1 MNELLKALGP
11 VRSRLR
17 LRRFV
22 SGAGWGFAGGA
33 LAALIL
39 LAVTSFV
46 PLANRWWIA
55 GACVAGGTLLAAAS
69 NALRPVSPLEA
80 ARAADACGLRERAV
94 TALELAETAAR
105 LQAPHPTATD
115 RKEAPNPTATGRPE
129 TASVAPAPQAGVSRP
144 EADIIL
150 LQRRDACERLQAL
163 DARQIRPA
171 FPKRRLL
178 AGALLLALCA
188 ATLLLP
194 GGGDRAVAARQALET
209 KTAAM
214 AKAAEEAEKADEAG
228 LTEKEKAE
236 LRKLTADLKRDLT
249 ASRDE
254 ADALVAVD
262 KAEQHLQKLRQ
273 EQAQEKTAGD
283 AMSAMN
289 ALSQAMQ
296 SAGMDAAADALA
308 EALAS
313 GDAAAMSKAL
323 SDLSAED
330 LQKLSESLQAEAKAL
345 AEQLAE
351 ALARTAQQGE
361 LSEARMQALQ
371 QAANAQQSATSQ
383 SAAQSAASQ
392 SAAQSA
398 ASQSAAARQ
407 ATALQQALAG
417 MKASLGAGQSQQSA
431 SQASMSGAGAGSGN
445 NPGQSGGGA
454 GAGSTNEEQKGGSG
468 GQKSGGSKGTNPAEF
483 KQTEYETIYDP
494 EKVDVAARDVMTN
507 QQSLG
512 KDSVQIETGPG
523 KGSLEGNVPVSQVV
537 GEYAEQEVKAAE
549 SANLTREQKQWV
561 DEYFRKLTE
570 E

>member
-55 GACVAGGTLLAAAS
+55 GVCVAGGTLLAAAS
-69 NALRPVSPLEA
+69 NALRPVKPLEA

-94 TALELAETAAR
+94 TALELAET
-105 LQAPHPTATD
+105 D
-115 RKEAPNPTATGRPE
+115 
-129 TASVAPAPQAGVSRP
+129 RP
-144 EADIIL
+144 EADITL

-262 KAEQHLQKLRQ
+262 KAEQQLQKLRQ

-330 LQKLSESLQAEAKAL
+330 LQKLSESLTGEAKAL
-345 AEQLAE
+345 AEAMAQ
-351 ALARTAQQGE
+351 TAQQGE

-371 QAANAQQSATSQ
+371 QAAQSAQSAGSM
-383 SAAQSAASQ
+383 SAAQ
-392 SAAQSA
+392 
-398 ASQSAAARQ
+398 Q

-454 GAGSTNEEQKGGSG
+454 GTGSTNEEQKGGSG
-468 GQKSGGSKGTNPAEF
+468 GRKSGGSKGTNPAEF

>member
-1 MNELLKALGP
+1 MKALGP

-94 TALELAETAAR
+94 TALELAET
-105 LQAPHPTATD
+105 D
-115 RKEAPNPTATGRPE
+115 
-129 TASVAPAPQAGVSRP
+129 RP
-144 EADIIL
+144 EADITL

-262 KAEQHLQKLRQ
+262 KAEQQLQKLRA

-351 ALARTAQQGE
+351 AAKQSE

-371 QAANAQQSATSQ
+371 QAAQSATAASATASSATAQ
-383 SAAQSAASQ
+383 SASSMSAAQ
-392 SAAQSA
+392 
-398 ASQSAAARQ
+398 Q

-454 GAGSTNEEQKGGSG
+454 GTGSTNEEQKGGSG
-468 GQKSGGSKGTNPAEF
+468 GKNSGGSKGTNPAEF

>member
-22 SGAGWGFAGGA
+22 SGAGWGFAGSA

-94 TALELAETAAR
+94 TALELAEAEKST
-105 LQAPHPTATD
+105 
-115 RKEAPNPTATGRPE
+115 
-129 TASVAPAPQAGVSRP
+129 PAPQAGVSRP
-144 EADIIL
+144 EADITL

-262 KAEQHLQKLRQ
+262 KAEQQLQKLRQ

-351 ALARTAQQGE
+351 AAKQSE

-383 SAAQSAASQ
+383 SAAQ
-392 SAAQSA
+392 
-398 ASQSAAARQ
+398 Q
-407 ATALQQALAG
+407 ATTLQQALAG

-454 GAGSTNEEQKGGSG
+454 GTGSTNEEQKGGSG
-468 GQKSGGSKGTNPAEF
+468 GKNSGGSKGTNPAEF

>member
-94 TALELAETAAR
+94 TALELAEAEKST
-105 LQAPHPTATD
+105 
-115 RKEAPNPTATGRPE
+115 
-129 TASVAPAPQAGVSRP
+129 PAPQAGVSRP
-144 EADIIL
+144 EADITL

-262 KAEQHLQKLRQ
+262 KAEQQLQKLRA

-351 ALARTAQQGE
+351 AAKQSE

-371 QAANAQQSATSQ
+371 QAAQSATS
-383 SAAQSAASQ
+383 SSAAAQSAASQ
-392 SAAQSA
+392 T
-398 ASQSAAARQ
+398 

-454 GAGSTNEEQKGGSG
+454 GTGSTNEEQKGGSG
-468 GQKSGGSKGTNPAEF
+468 GKNSGGSKGTNPAEF

>member
-69 NALRPVSPLEA
+69 NALRPVKPLEA

-94 TALELAETAAR
+94 TALELAET
-105 LQAPHPTATD
+105 D
-115 RKEAPNPTATGRPE
+115 
-129 TASVAPAPQAGVSRP
+129 RP
-144 EADIIL
+144 EADITL

-262 KAEQHLQKLRQ
+262 KAEQQLQKLRQ

-330 LQKLSESLQAEAKAL
+330 LQKLSESLTGEAKAL
-345 AEQLAE
+345 AEAMAQ
-351 ALARTAQQGE
+351 TAQQGE

-371 QAANAQQSATSQ
+371 QAAQSAQSAGSM
-383 SAAQSAASQ
+383 SAAQ
-392 SAAQSA
+392 
-398 ASQSAAARQ
+398 Q

-454 GAGSTNEEQKGGSG
+454 GTGSTNEEQKGGSG
-468 GQKSGGSKGTNPAEF
+468 GKNSGGSKGTNPAEF

>member
-69 NALRPVSPLEA
+69 NALRPVKPLEA

-94 TALELAETAAR
+94 TALELAET
-105 LQAPHPTATD
+105 D
-115 RKEAPNPTATGRPE
+115 
-129 TASVAPAPQAGVSRP
+129 RP
-144 EADIIL
+144 EADITL

-262 KAEQHLQKLRQ
+262 KAEQQLQKLRA

-330 LQKLSESLQAEAKAL
+330 LQKLSESLTGEAKAL
-345 AEQLAE
+345 AEAMAQ
-351 ALARTAQQGE
+351 TAQQGE

-371 QAANAQQSATSQ
+371 QAAQSAQSAGSM
-383 SAAQSAASQ
+383 SAAQ
-392 SAAQSA
+392 
-398 ASQSAAARQ
+398 Q

-454 GAGSTNEEQKGGSG
+454 GTGSTNEEQKGGSG
-468 GQKSGGSKGTNPAEF
+468 GKNSGGSKGTNPAEF

>member
-55 GACVAGGTLLAAAS
+55 GACVAGGTLLAAAG

-94 TALELAETAAR
+94 TALELAEAEKST
-105 LQAPHPTATD
+105 
-115 RKEAPNPTATGRPE
+115 
-129 TASVAPAPQAGVSRP
+129 PAPPDGAGQRL
-144 EADIIL
+144 ADMIL

-178 AGALLLALCA
+178 AGVLLLALCA

-228 LTEKEKAE
+228 LTEKGKAE

-262 KAEQHLQKLRQ
+262 KAEQQLQKLRQ

-283 AMSAMN
+283 AMSAMD
-289 ALSQAMQ
+289 ALAQAMQ
-296 SAGMDAAADALA
+296 SAGTDAAATDALA

-313 GDAAAMSKAL
+313 GDAAAMSAAL

-330 LQKLSESLQAEAKAL
+330 LQKLAESLTGDAKAL
-345 AEQLAE
+345 AEAMAQA
-351 ALARTAQQGE
+351 AQQGE
-361 LSEARMQALQ
+361 MSEARMQALQ
-371 QAANAQQSATSQ
+371 QAAQS
-383 SAAQSAASQ
+383 AQSAGSM
-392 SAAQSA
+392 S
-398 ASQSAAARQ
+398 AARQ

-417 MKASLGAGQSQQSA
+417 MKASLGAGPSQQSA

-454 GAGSTNEEQKGGSG
+454 GTGSTNEEQKGGSG

-483 KQTEYETIYDP
+483 RQTEYETIYDP

>member
-115 RKEAPNPTATGRPE
+115 RKEAPHPTATGRPE

-144 EADIIL
+144 EADMIL

-262 KAEQHLQKLRQ
+262 KAEQQLQKLRQ

-330 LQKLSESLQAEAKAL
+330 LQKLSESLTGEAKA
-345 AEQLAE
+345 LAE

-398 ASQSAAARQ
+398 ASQSAAAQQ

-454 GAGSTNEEQKGGSG
+454 GTGSTNEEQKGGSG

>member
-94 TALELAETAAR
+94 TALELAEAEKSTSAPPDGAGQR
-105 LQAPHPTATD
+105 L
-115 RKEAPNPTATGRPE
+115 
-129 TASVAPAPQAGVSRP
+129 
-144 EADIIL
+144 ADMIL

-262 KAEQHLQKLRQ
+262 KAEQQLEKLRQ

-283 AMSAMN
+283 AMSAMD
-289 ALSQAMQ
+289 ALAQAMQ
-296 SAGMDAAADALA
+296 SAGTDAAATDALA

-330 LQKLSESLQAEAKAL
+330 LQKLAESLTGDAKAL
-345 AEQLAE
+345 AEAMAQA
-351 ALARTAQQGE
+351 AQQGE
-361 LSEARMQALQ
+361 MSEARMQALQ
-371 QAANAQQSATSQ
+371 QAAQS
-383 SAAQSAASQ
+383 AQSADSM
-392 SAAQSA
+392 S
-398 ASQSAAARQ
+398 AARQ
-407 ATALQQALAG
+407 PTALQQALAG
-417 MKASLGAGQSQQSA
+417 MKASLGAGPSQQSA

-454 GAGSTNEEQKGGSG
+454 GTGSTNEEQKGGSG

-483 KQTEYETIYDP
+483 RQTEYETIYDP

>member
-22 SGAGWGFAGGA
+22 SGAGWGFAGGT

-46 PLANRWWIA
+46 PLVNRWWIA

-105 LQAPHPTATD
+105 LQAPHPTAT
-115 RKEAPNPTATGRPE
+115 GRPE

-144 EADIIL
+144 EADITL

-262 KAEQHLQKLRQ
+262 KAEQQLQKLRQ

-330 LQKLSESLQAEAKAL
+330 LQKLSESLTGEAKAL
-345 AEQLAE
+345 AEAM
-351 ALARTAQQGE
+351 ARTAQQGE

-392 SAAQSA
+392 SAAAQSA
-398 ASQSAAARQ
+398 ASQTAAARQ
-407 ATALQQALAG
+407 AAALQQALAG
-417 MKASLGAGQSQQSA
+417 MKASLGAGQGQQSA
-431 SQASMSGAGAGSGN
+431 SQASMSGAGSGSGN

-454 GAGSTNEEQKGGSG
+454 GTGSTNEEQKGGSG
-468 GQKSGGSKGTNPAEF
+468 GKNSGGSKGTNPAEF

>member
-105 LQAPHPTATD
+105 PQAPHPTATD
-115 RKEAPNPTATGRPE
+115 RKEAPHPTATGRPE

-144 EADIIL
+144 EADITL

-262 KAEQHLQKLRQ
+262 KAEQQLQKLRQ

-296 SAGMDAAADALA
+296 SAGMDAAAADALA

-351 ALARTAQQGE
+351 AMARTAQQGE

-371 QAANAQQSATSQ
+371 QAANALQSATSQ

-392 SAAQSA
+392 S

-494 EKVDVAARDVMTN
+494 EKVDVASRDVMTN

>member
-94 TALELAETAAR
+94 TALELAET
-105 LQAPHPTATD
+105 D
-115 RKEAPNPTATGRPE
+115 
-129 TASVAPAPQAGVSRP
+129 RP
-144 EADIIL
+144 EADITL

-262 KAEQHLQKLRQ
+262 KAEQQLQKLRQ

-330 LQKLSESLQAEAKAL
+330 LQRLSESLTGEAKAL
-345 AEQLAE
+345 AEAM
-351 ALARTAQQGE
+351 ARTAQQGE

-383 SAAQSAASQ
+383 SAAQSATSQ
-392 SAAQSA
+392 TATAQ
-398 ASQSAAARQ
+398 Q

-454 GAGSTNEEQKGGSG
+454 GTGSTNEEQKGGSG
-468 GQKSGGSKGTNPAEF
+468 GRKSGGSKGTNPAEF

-507 QQSLG
+507 QQSLS

>member
-94 TALELAETAAR
+94 TALELAET
-105 LQAPHPTATD
+105 D
-115 RKEAPNPTATGRPE
+115 
-129 TASVAPAPQAGVSRP
+129 RP
-144 EADIIL
+144 EADITL

-262 KAEQHLQKLRQ
+262 KAEQQLQKLRA

-330 LQKLSESLQAEAKAL
+330 LQKLSESLTGEAKAL
-345 AEQLAE
+345 AEAMAQ
-351 ALARTAQQGE
+351 TAQQGE

-371 QAANAQQSATSQ
+371 QAAQS
-383 SAAQSAASQ
+383 AQSAA
-392 SAAQSA
+392 
-398 ASQSAAARQ
+398 
-407 ATALQQALAG
+407 ALQQALAG

-454 GAGSTNEEQKGGSG
+454 GTGSTNEEQKGGSG
-468 GQKSGGSKGTNPAEF
+468 GRKSGGSKGTNPAEF
-483 KQTEYETIYDP
+483 KQTEYETICDP

>member
-11 VRSRLR
+11 VKRRLR

-55 GACVAGGTLLAAAS
+55 GACVAGGTLLAAAI
-69 NALRPVSPLEA
+69 NALRPVKPLEA

-94 TALELAETAAR
+94 TALELAEAAASR
-105 LQAPHPTATD
+105 SQAPH
-115 RKEAPNPTATGRPE
+115 PTATGRPE
-129 TASVAPAPQAGVSRP
+129 TVSVTPAPQAGAARP
-144 EADIIL
+144 EADITL

-214 AKAAEEAEKADEAG
+214 AKAAEEAEKADETG

-262 KAEQHLQKLRQ
+262 KAEQQLQKLRQ

-296 SAGMDAAADALA
+296 SAGMDAAAADAHA

-330 LQKLSESLQAEAKAL
+330 LQKLSESLTGEAKSL

-351 ALARTAQQGE
+351 AAKQNE
-361 LSEARMQALQ
+361 LSEAQMQALQ

-383 SAAQSAASQ
+383 SAAQSAAAQSAQ
-392 SAAQSA
+392 AATAQSASGMSAAQQA
-398 ASQSAAARQ
+398 A
-407 ATALQQALAG
+407 ALQQALAG

-431 SQASMSGAGAGSGN
+431 SQASMSGTGSGSGN

-454 GAGSTNEEQKGGSG
+454 GTGSTNEEQKGGSG
-468 GQKSGGSKGTNPAEF
+468 GKNSGGSKGANPAEF

-494 EKVDVAARDVMTN
+494 EKVDAAARDVMTN
-507 QQSLG
+507 QNSLG
-512 KDSVQIETGPG
+512 RDSVQIETGPG

>member
-94 TALELAETAAR
+94 TALELAEA
-105 LQAPHPTATD
+105 D
-115 RKEAPNPTATGRPE
+115 
-129 TASVAPAPQAGVSRP
+129 RP
-144 EADIIL
+144 EADITL

-262 KAEQHLQKLRQ
+262 KAEQQLQKLRA

-330 LQKLSESLQAEAKAL
+330 LQKLSESLQAAQAPVEPALMKAL

-351 ALARTAQQGE
+351 AAKQSE

-383 SAAQSAASQ
+383 SAAQQA
-392 SAAQSA
+392 AAQSA
-398 ASQSAAARQ
+398 SSMSAAQQ

-454 GAGSTNEEQKGGSG
+454 GTGSTNEEQKGGSG
-468 GQKSGGSKGTNPAEF
+468 GKNSGGSKGTNPAEF

>member
-94 TALELAETAAR
+94 TALELAEAEKST
-105 LQAPHPTATD
+105 
-115 RKEAPNPTATGRPE
+115 
-129 TASVAPAPQAGVSRP
+129 PAPQAGVSRP
-144 EADIIL
+144 EADITL

-262 KAEQHLQKLRQ
+262 KAEQQLQKLRQ

-330 LQKLSESLQAEAKAL
+330 LQKLSESLTGEAKAL
-345 AEQLAE
+345 AEAMAQ
-351 ALARTAQQGE
+351 TAQQGE

-371 QAANAQQSATSQ
+371 QAAQSAQSAGSM
-383 SAAQSAASQ
+383 SAAQ
-392 SAAQSA
+392 
-398 ASQSAAARQ
+398 Q

-454 GAGSTNEEQKGGSG
+454 GTGSTNEEQKGGSG
-468 GQKSGGSKGTNPAEF
+468 GKNSGGSKGTNPAEF

>member
-55 GACVAGGTLLAAAS
+55 GVCVAGGTLLAAAS
-69 NALRPVSPLEA
+69 NALRPVKPLEA

-94 TALELAETAAR
+94 TALELAET
-105 LQAPHPTATD
+105 D
-115 RKEAPNPTATGRPE
+115 
-129 TASVAPAPQAGVSRP
+129 RP
-144 EADIIL
+144 EADITL

-262 KAEQHLQKLRQ
+262 KAEQQLQKLRQ

-330 LQKLSESLQAEAKAL
+330 LQKLSESLTGEAKAL
-345 AEQLAE
+345 AEAM
-351 ALARTAQQGE
+351 ARTAQQGE

-371 QAANAQQSATSQ
+371 QAAQSAQSAGSM
-383 SAAQSAASQ
+383 SAAQ
-392 SAAQSA
+392 
-398 ASQSAAARQ
+398 Q

-454 GAGSTNEEQKGGSG
+454 GTGSTNEEQKGGSG
-468 GQKSGGSKGTNPAEF
+468 GRKSGGSKGTNPAEF

>member
-94 TALELAETAAR
+94 TALELAETAAQ
-105 LQAPHPTATD
+105 LQ
-115 RKEAPNPTATGRPE
+115 APNPTATGRPE
-129 TASVAPAPQAGVSRP
+129 TASVAPAPPDGAGQRL
-144 EADIIL
+144 ADMIF

-262 KAEQHLQKLRQ
+262 KAEQQLQKLRQ

-330 LQKLSESLQAEAKAL
+330 LQKLSESLTGEAKA
-345 AEQLAE
+345 LAE
-351 ALARTAQQGE
+351 ALARTALQGE

-392 SAAQSA
+392 T
-398 ASQSAAARQ
+398 AAARQ
-407 ATALQQALAG
+407 AAALQQALAG

-454 GAGSTNEEQKGGSG
+454 GTGSTNEEQKGGSG

>member
-94 TALELAETAAR
+94 TALELAEAEKST
-105 LQAPHPTATD
+105 
-115 RKEAPNPTATGRPE
+115 
-129 TASVAPAPQAGVSRP
+129 PAPQAGVSRP
-144 EADIIL
+144 EADITL

-262 KAEQHLQKLRQ
+262 KAEQQLQKLRA

-330 LQKLSESLQAEAKAL
+330 LQKLSESLTGEAKAL
-345 AEQLAE
+345 AEAMAQ
-351 ALARTAQQGE
+351 TAQQGE

-371 QAANAQQSATSQ
+371 QAAQSAQSAGSM
-383 SAAQSAASQ
+383 SAAQ
-392 SAAQSA
+392 
-398 ASQSAAARQ
+398 Q

-454 GAGSTNEEQKGGSG
+454 GTGSTNEEQKGGSG
-468 GQKSGGSKGTNPAEF
+468 GRKSGGSKGTNPAEF

>member
-11 VRSRLR
+11 VRRRLR

-94 TALELAETAAR
+94 TALELAGTTRPE
-105 LQAPHPTATD
+105 APHPTATD
-115 RKEAPNPTATGRPE
+115 RPG
-129 TASVAPAPQAGVSRP
+129 TASVTPGPQAGASRP
-144 EADIIL
+144 EADIL
-150 LQRRDACERLQAL
+150 TLQRRDACERLQAL

-194 GGGDRAVAARQALET
+194 GGGDRAVASRQALKT

-262 KAEQHLQKLRQ
+262 KAEQQLQKLRQ

-289 ALSQAMQ
+289 ALADAMQ
-296 SAGMDAAADALA
+296 GAGMDAAAAEALA

-313 GDAAAMSKAL
+313 GDANAMSKAL

-330 LQKLSESLQAEAKAL
+330 LQKLSESLTGEAKSL

-351 ALARTAQQGE
+351 AAKQSE
-361 LSEARMQALQ
+361 LSEAQMQALQ

-383 SAAQSAASQ
+383 SAAQSAAAQSAQ
-392 SAAQSA
+392 AATAQSASGMSAAQ
-398 ASQSAAARQ
+398 Q

-468 GQKSGGSKGTNPAEF
+468 GQKSGGSKGANPAEF
-483 KQTEYETIYDP
+483 RQTEYETIYDP

-512 KDSVQIETGPG
+512 RDSVQIETGPG

-549 SANLTREQKQWV
+549 SANLTREQKEWV

>member
-105 LQAPHPTATD
+105 PQAPHPTATD
-115 RKEAPNPTATGRPE
+115 RKEAPHPTATGRPE

-144 EADIIL
+144 EADITL

-262 KAEQHLQKLRQ
+262 KAEQQLQKLRQ

-330 LQKLSESLQAEAKAL
+330 LQKLSESLTGEAKA
-345 AEQLAE
+345 LAE

-392 SAAQSA
+392 TSAQSA

-407 ATALQQALAG
+407 AAALQQALAG

-454 GAGSTNEEQKGGSG
+454 GTGSTNEEQKGGSG

>member
-94 TALELAETAAR
+94 TALELAEAEKST
-105 LQAPHPTATD
+105 
-115 RKEAPNPTATGRPE
+115 
-129 TASVAPAPQAGVSRP
+129 PAPQAGVSRP
-144 EADIIL
+144 EADITL

-262 KAEQHLQKLRQ
+262 KAEQQLQKLRQ

-330 LQKLSESLQAEAKAL
+330 LQKLSESLTGEAKAL
-345 AEQLAE
+345 AEAMAQ
-351 ALARTAQQGE
+351 TAQQGE

-371 QAANAQQSATSQ
+371 QAAQSAQSAGSM
-383 SAAQSAASQ
+383 SAAQQATAQSASSM
-392 SAAQSA
+392 SAAQ
-398 ASQSAAARQ
+398 Q

-454 GAGSTNEEQKGGSG
+454 GTGSTNEEQKGGSG
-468 GQKSGGSKGTNPAEF
+468 GKNSGGSKGTNPAEF

>member
-55 GACVAGGTLLAAAS
+55 GVCVAGGTLLAAAS
-69 NALRPVSPLEA
+69 NALRPVKPLEA

-94 TALELAETAAR
+94 TALELAET
-105 LQAPHPTATD
+105 D
-115 RKEAPNPTATGRPE
+115 
-129 TASVAPAPQAGVSRP
+129 RP
-144 EADIIL
+144 EADITL

-262 KAEQHLQKLRQ
+262 KAEQQLQKLRP

-330 LQKLSESLQAEAKAL
+330 LQKLSESLTGEAKAL
-345 AEQLAE
+345 AEAMAQ
-351 ALARTAQQGE
+351 TAQQGE

-371 QAANAQQSATSQ
+371 QAAQSAQSAGSM
-383 SAAQSAASQ
+383 SAAQ
-392 SAAQSA
+392 
-398 ASQSAAARQ
+398 Q

-454 GAGSTNEEQKGGSG
+454 GTGSTNEEQKGGSG
-468 GQKSGGSKGTNPAEF
+468 GRKSGGSKGTNPAEF

>member
-69 NALRPVSPLEA
+69 NALRPVKPLEA

-94 TALELAETAAR
+94 TALELAET
-105 LQAPHPTATD
+105 D
-115 RKEAPNPTATGRPE
+115 
-129 TASVAPAPQAGVSRP
+129 RP
-144 EADIIL
+144 EADITL

-262 KAEQHLQKLRQ
+262 KAEQQLQKLRA

-330 LQKLSESLQAEAKAL
+330 LQKLSESLTGEAKAL
-345 AEQLAE
+345 AEAMAQ
-351 ALARTAQQGE
+351 TAQQGE

-371 QAANAQQSATSQ
+371 QAAQSAQSAGSM
-383 SAAQSAASQ
+383 SAAQ
-392 SAAQSA
+392 
-398 ASQSAAARQ
+398 Q

-454 GAGSTNEEQKGGSG
+454 GTGSTNEEQKGGSG
-468 GQKSGGSKGTNPAEF
+468 GRKSGGSKGTNPAEF

>member
-105 LQAPHPTATD
+105 LQAPHPTAT
-115 RKEAPNPTATGRPE
+115 GRPE
-129 TASVAPAPQAGVSRP
+129 TASVAPAPQAGISRP

-194 GGGDRAVAARQALET
+194 GGGDQAVAARQALET

-262 KAEQHLQKLRQ
+262 KAEQQLQKLRQ

-296 SAGMDAAADALA
+296 SAGMDAAAADALA

-351 ALARTAQQGE
+351 AMAQTAQQGE

-383 SAAQSAASQ
+383 TAAQSAASQ

-398 ASQSAAARQ
+398 ASQTAAARQ
-407 ATALQQALAG
+407 TTALQQALAG

-454 GAGSTNEEQKGGSG
+454 GTGSTNEEQKGGSG

>member
-11 VRSRLR
+11 VKRRLR

-55 GACVAGGTLLAAAS
+55 GACVAGGTLLAAAI
-69 NALRPVSPLEA
+69 NALRPVKPLEA

-94 TALELAETAAR
+94 TALELAEAAAPR
-105 LQAPHPTATD
+105 SQAPH
-115 RKEAPNPTATGRPE
+115 PTATGRPE
-129 TASVAPAPQAGVSRP
+129 TVSVTPAPQAGVSRP
-144 EADIIL
+144 EADITL

-262 KAEQHLQKLRQ
+262 KAEQQLQKLRQ

-296 SAGMDAAADALA
+296 SAGMDAAAAEALA
-308 EALAS
+308 KALAS

-330 LQKLSESLQAEAKAL
+330 LQKLSESLQAEAKSL

-351 ALARTAQQGE
+351 AAKQSE
-361 LSEARMQALQ
+361 LSEAQMQALQ

-383 SAAQSAASQ
+383 SAAQSAA
-392 SAAQSA
+392 AQSA
-398 ASQSAAARQ
+398 QAATAQSASGMSAARQ

-445 NPGQSGGGA
+445 TPGQSGGGA
-454 GAGSTNEEQKGGSG
+454 GTGSTNEEQKGGSG

>member
-11 VRSRLR
+11 VKRRLR

-69 NALRPVSPLEA
+69 NALRPVKPLEA

-94 TALELAETAAR
+94 TALELAEAAASR
-105 LQAPHPTATD
+105 SQAPH
-115 RKEAPNPTATGRPE
+115 PTATGRPE
-129 TASVAPAPQAGVSRP
+129 TVSVTPAPQAGVSRP
-144 EADIIL
+144 EADITL
-150 LQRRDACERLQAL
+150 LQRRDACKHLQAL

-178 AGALLLALCA
+178 VGALLLALCA

-262 KAEQHLQKLRQ
+262 KAEQQLQKLRQ

-296 SAGMDAAADALA
+296 SAGMDAAAADALA

-351 ALARTAQQGE
+351 AAKQSE
-361 LSEARMQALQ
+361 LSEAQMQALQ

-383 SAAQSAASQ
+383 S
-392 SAAQSA
+392 
-398 ASQSAAARQ
+398 

-431 SQASMSGAGAGSGN
+431 SQASMSGTGAGSGN

-454 GAGSTNEEQKGGSG
+454 GTGSTNEEQKGGSG
-468 GQKSGGSKGTNPAEF
+468 GRKSGGSKGANPAEF
-483 KQTEYETIYDP
+483 RQTEYETIYDP

>member
-69 NALRPVSPLEA
+69 NALRPVKPLEA

-94 TALELAETAAR
+94 TALELAET
-105 LQAPHPTATD
+105 D
-115 RKEAPNPTATGRPE
+115 
-129 TASVAPAPQAGVSRP
+129 RP
-144 EADIIL
+144 EADITL

-254 ADALVAVD
+254 ADVLVAVD
-262 KAEQHLQKLRQ
+262 KAEQQLQTLRA

-296 SAGMDAAADALA
+296 SAGMDAAAEALA
-308 EALAS
+308 EALSS

-330 LQKLSESLQAEAKAL
+330 LQRLSESLTGEAKAL
-345 AEQLAE
+345 AEAM
-351 ALARTAQQGE
+351 ARTAQQGE

-371 QAANAQQSATSQ
+371 QAAQSAQSAGSM
-383 SAAQSAASQ
+383 SAAQ
-392 SAAQSA
+392 
-398 ASQSAAARQ
+398 Q

-454 GAGSTNEEQKGGSG
+454 GTGSTNEEQKGGSG
-468 GQKSGGSKGTNPAEF
+468 GKNSGGSKGTNPAEF

>member
-94 TALELAETAAR
+94 TALELAETAAQ
-105 LQAPHPTATD
+105 LQ
-115 RKEAPNPTATGRPE
+115 APNPTATGRPE

-144 EADIIL
+144 EADITL

-262 KAEQHLQKLRQ
+262 KAEQQLQKLRQ

-330 LQKLSESLQAEAKAL
+330 LQKLSESLTGEAKA
-345 AEQLAE
+345 LAE

-392 SAAQSA
+392 SAA
-398 ASQSAAARQ
+398 ARQ
-407 ATALQQALAG
+407 AAALQQALAG

-454 GAGSTNEEQKGGSG
+454 GTGSTNEEQKGGSG

>member
-94 TALELAETAAR
+94 TALELAEAEKSTSAPPDGAGQR
-105 LQAPHPTATD
+105 L
-115 RKEAPNPTATGRPE
+115 
-129 TASVAPAPQAGVSRP
+129 
-144 EADIIL
+144 ADMIL

-262 KAEQHLQKLRQ
+262 KAEQQLQKLRQ

-296 SAGMDAAADALA
+296 SAGMDAAATDALA

-313 GDAAAMSKAL
+313 GDAAAMSAAL

-330 LQKLSESLQAEAKAL
+330 LQKLAESLTGDAKAL
-345 AEQLAE
+345 AEAMAQA
-351 ALARTAQQGE
+351 AQQGE
-361 LSEARMQALQ
+361 MSEARMQALQ
-371 QAANAQQSATSQ
+371 QAAQS
-383 SAAQSAASQ
+383 AQSAGSM
-392 SAAQSA
+392 S
-398 ASQSAAARQ
+398 AARQ

-417 MKASLGAGQSQQSA
+417 MKASLGAGPSQQSA

-454 GAGSTNEEQKGGSG
+454 GTGSTNEEQKGGSG

-483 KQTEYETIYDP
+483 RQTEYETIYDP

>member
-94 TALELAETAAR
+94 TALELAEAEKST
-105 LQAPHPTATD
+105 
-115 RKEAPNPTATGRPE
+115 
-129 TASVAPAPQAGVSRP
+129 PAPPDGAGQRL
-144 EADIIL
+144 ADMIL

-163 DARQIRPA
+163 DARQIHPA

-262 KAEQHLQKLRQ
+262 KAEQQLQKLRQ

-296 SAGMDAAADALA
+296 SAGMDAAAADAIA

-323 SDLSAED
+323 SDLSAEN
-330 LQKLSESLQAEAKAL
+330 LQKLSESLTGEAKAL
-345 AEQLAE
+345 AEAMAQ
-351 ALARTAQQGE
+351 TAQQGE

-371 QAANAQQSATSQ
+371 QAAQSAQSAGSM
-383 SAAQSAASQ
+383 SAAQQ
-392 SAAQSA
+392 T
-398 ASQSAAARQ
+398 
-407 ATALQQALAG
+407 TALQQALAG

-431 SQASMSGAGAGSGN
+431 SQASMSGAGSGSGN

-454 GAGSTNEEQKGGSG
+454 GTGSTNEEQKGGSG

>member
-94 TALELAETAAR
+94 TALELAEAEKST
-105 LQAPHPTATD
+105 
-115 RKEAPNPTATGRPE
+115 
-129 TASVAPAPQAGVSRP
+129 PAPQAGVSRP
-144 EADIIL
+144 EADITL

-262 KAEQHLQKLRQ
+262 KAEQQLQKLRA

-330 LQKLSESLQAEAKAL
+330 LQKLSESLTGEAKAL
-345 AEQLAE
+345 AEAMAQ
-351 ALARTAQQGE
+351 TAQQGE

-371 QAANAQQSATSQ
+371 QAAQSAQSAGSM
-383 SAAQSAASQ
+383 SAAQ
-392 SAAQSA
+392 
-398 ASQSAAARQ
+398 Q

-454 GAGSTNEEQKGGSG
+454 GTGSTNEEQKGGSG
-468 GQKSGGSKGTNPAEF
+468 GKNSGGSKGTNPAEF

>member
-105 LQAPHPTATD
+105 PQAPHPTATD
-115 RKEAPNPTATGRPE
+115 RKEAPHPTATGRPE

-144 EADIIL
+144 EADITL

-178 AGALLLALCA
+178 AGTLLLALCA

-262 KAEQHLQKLRQ
+262 KAEQQLQKLRQ

-323 SDLSAED
+323 SDLGAED
-330 LQKLSESLQAEAKAL
+330 LQRLSESLTGEAKAL
-345 AEQLAE
+345 AEAM
-351 ALARTAQQGE
+351 ARTAQQGE

-371 QAANAQQSATSQ
+371 QAAQSAQSAGSM
-383 SAAQSAASQ
+383 SAAQQAT
-392 SAAQSA
+392 AQSA
-398 ASQSAAARQ
+398 SSMSAARQ
-407 ATALQQALAG
+407 AAALQQALAG

-454 GAGSTNEEQKGGSG
+454 GTGSTNEEQKGGSG

>member
-94 TALELAETAAR
+94 TALELAETAAQ
-105 LQAPHPTATD
+105 LQ
-115 RKEAPNPTATGRPE
+115 APNPTATVRPE

-144 EADIIL
+144 EADITL

-262 KAEQHLQKLRQ
+262 KAEQQLQKLRQ

-330 LQKLSESLQAEAKAL
+330 LQKLSESLTGEAKAL
-345 AEQLAE
+345 AEAMAQ
-351 ALARTAQQGE
+351 TAQQGE

-392 SAAQSA
+392 SAAAQQA
-398 ASQSAAARQ
+398 TAQQ

-431 SQASMSGAGAGSGN
+431 SQASMSGAGSGSGN
-445 NPGQSGGGA
+445 NPVQSGGGA
-454 GAGSTNEEQKGGSG
+454 GTGSTNEEQKGGSG

>member
-69 NALRPVSPLEA
+69 NALRPVKPLEA

-94 TALELAETAAR
+94 TALELAET
-105 LQAPHPTATD
+105 D
-115 RKEAPNPTATGRPE
+115 
-129 TASVAPAPQAGVSRP
+129 RP
-144 EADIIL
+144 EADITL

-262 KAEQHLQKLRQ
+262 KAEQQLQKLRQ

-330 LQKLSESLQAEAKAL
+330 LQKLSESLTGEAKAL
-345 AEQLAE
+345 AEAMAQ
-351 ALARTAQQGE
+351 TAQQGE

-371 QAANAQQSATSQ
+371 QAAQSAQSAGSM
-383 SAAQSAASQ
+383 SAAQ
-392 SAAQSA
+392 
-398 ASQSAAARQ
+398 Q

-454 GAGSTNEEQKGGSG
+454 GTGSTNEEQKGGSG
-468 GQKSGGSKGTNPAEF
+468 GRKSGGSKGTNPAEF

>member
-105 LQAPHPTATD
+105 PQAPHPTATD
-115 RKEAPNPTATGRPE
+115 RKEAPHPTATGRPE

-144 EADIIL
+144 EADITL

-262 KAEQHLQKLRQ
+262 KAEQQLQKLRQ

-330 LQKLSESLQAEAKAL
+330 LQKLSESLTGEAKAL
-345 AEQLAE
+345 AEAM
-351 ALARTAQQGE
+351 ARTAQQGE

-392 SAAQSA
+392 SAA
-398 ASQSAAARQ
+398 ARQ
-407 ATALQQALAG
+407 AAALQQALAG

-454 GAGSTNEEQKGGSG
+454 GTGSTNEEQKGGSG